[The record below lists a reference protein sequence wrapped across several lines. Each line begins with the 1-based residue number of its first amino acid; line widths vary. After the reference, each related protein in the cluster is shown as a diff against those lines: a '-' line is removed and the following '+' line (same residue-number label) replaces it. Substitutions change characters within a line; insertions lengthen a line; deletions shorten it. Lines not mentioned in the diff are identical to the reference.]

1 MALEKDDLLSPIM
14 EKARNKVLVQYS
26 DSTFDEAL
34 DGVKSSLKTEN
45 DMASRLALL
54 AAKSWII
61 RNKIHVLMNEPFT
74 YSLSEMEGTNIFSEN
89 EDEDEDEDED
99 TVGGLF
105 DDDEDDDENEGNS
118 AKVKIVIIKATT
130 LNGDKLLKN
139 AAIEVGKD
147 DAEKLVLEKKAKYA
161 SDA

>member
-14 EKARNKVLVQYS
+14 EKARNKILVQYS

-45 DMASRLALL
+45 DMPSRLALL

-61 RNKIHVLMNEPFT
+61 RNKVHVLINEPFT

-89 EDEDEDEDED
+89 EDENEDED
-99 TVGGLF
+99 TVDGLF
-105 DDDEDDDENEGNS
+105 DDDEDENGSNS
-118 AKVKIVIIKATT
+118 EKVKIVIIKATT
-130 LNGDKLLKN
+130 LNGDRLLKD
-139 AAIEVGKD
+139 AAMEVGKD
-147 DAEKLVLEKKAKYA
+147 DAEKLISEKKAKYA
-161 SDA
+161 PDA

>member
-14 EKARNKVLVQYS
+14 EKARNKILVQYS

-45 DMASRLALL
+45 DMPSRLALL

-61 RNKIHVLMNEPFT
+61 RNKVHVLMNEPFT

-89 EDEDEDEDED
+89 EDEDED

-105 DDDEDDDENEGNS
+105 DDDEDDDENQGNS
-118 AKVKIVIIKATT
+118 EKVKIVIIKATT
-130 LNGDKLLKN
+130 LNGDKLLKD
-139 AAIEVGKD
+139 AAMEVDKD
-147 DAEKLVLEKKAKYA
+147 DAEKLISEKKAKYA
-161 SDA
+161 PDA

>member
-14 EKARNKVLVQYS
+14 EKARNKILVQYS

-34 DGVKSSLKTEN
+34 DRVKSSLKTEN

-61 RNKIHVLMNEPFT
+61 RNKVHVLINEPFT

-89 EDEDEDEDED
+89 EDEDED

-130 LNGDKLLKN
+130 LSGDKLLKN

>member
-14 EKARNKVLVQYS
+14 EKARNKILVQYS

-61 RNKIHVLMNEPFT
+61 RNKVHVLMNEPFT

-89 EDEDEDEDED
+89 EDEDEDED

-130 LNGDKLLKN
+130 LNGDKLLKD
-139 AAIEVGKD
+139 AAMEVGKD
-147 DAEKLVLEKKAKYA
+147 DAEKLISEKKAKYA

>member
-14 EKARNKVLVQYS
+14 EKARNKILVQYS

-45 DMASRLALL
+45 DMPSRLALL

-61 RNKIHVLMNEPFT
+61 RNKVHVLINEPFT

-89 EDEDEDEDED
+89 EDEDED
-99 TVGGLF
+99 TVDGLF
-105 DDDEDDDENEGNS
+105 DDDEDENEGNNE
-118 AKVKIVIIKATT
+118 KIKIVIIKATT
-130 LNGDKLLKN
+130 LNGDKLLKD
-139 AAIEVGKD
+139 AALEVDKD
-147 DAEKLVLEKKAKYA
+147 DAEKLISEKKAKYA

>member
-14 EKARNKVLVQYS
+14 EKARNKILVQYS

-61 RNKIHVLMNEPFT
+61 RNKVHVLMNEPFT

-89 EDEDEDEDED
+89 EDEDED

-105 DDDEDDDENEGNS
+105 DDDEDDDENQGNS
-118 AKVKIVIIKATT
+118 EKVKIVIIKATT
-130 LNGDKLLKN
+130 LNGDKLLKD
-139 AAIEVGKD
+139 AAIEVDKD
-147 DAEKLVLEKKAKYA
+147 DAKKLISEKKAKYA
-161 SDA
+161 PDA

>member
-14 EKARNKVLVQYS
+14 EKARNKILVQYS

-45 DMASRLALL
+45 DMPSRLALL

-61 RNKIHVLMNEPFT
+61 RNKVHVLMNEPFT

-89 EDEDEDEDED
+89 EDEDEDED

-105 DDDEDDDENEGNS
+105 DDDEDDDENQGNS
-118 AKVKIVIIKATT
+118 EKVKIVIIKATT
-130 LNGDKLLKN
+130 LNGDKLLKD
-139 AAIEVGKD
+139 ATMEVDKD
-147 DAEKLVLEKKAKYA
+147 DAEKLISEKKAKYA
-161 SDA
+161 PDA

>member
-14 EKARNKVLVQYS
+14 EKARNKILVQYS

-61 RNKIHVLMNEPFT
+61 RNKVHVLVNEPFT

-89 EDEDEDEDED
+89 EDEDED
-99 TVGGLF
+99 TVDGLF
-105 DDDEDDDENEGNS
+105 DDDEDEDENEGNS
-118 AKVKIVIIKATT
+118 EKVKIVIIKATT
-130 LNGDKLLKN
+130 LNGNKLLKD
-139 AAIEVGKD
+139 AAMEVGKD
-147 DAEKLVLEKKAKYA
+147 DAEKLISEKKAKYA

>member
-14 EKARNKVLVQYS
+14 EKARNKILVQYS

-61 RNKIHVLMNEPFT
+61 RNKVHVLMNEPFT

-89 EDEDEDEDED
+89 EDEDED

-105 DDDEDDDENEGNS
+105 DDDEDDDENQGNS
-118 AKVKIVIIKATT
+118 EKVKIVIIKATT
-130 LNGDKLLKN
+130 LNGDKLLKD
-139 AAIEVGKD
+139 AAMEVGKD
-147 DAEKLVLEKKAKYA
+147 DAEKLISEKKAKYA
-161 SDA
+161 PDA

>member
-14 EKARNKVLVQYS
+14 EKARNKILVQYS

-45 DMASRLALL
+45 DMPGRLALL

-61 RNKIHVLMNEPFT
+61 RNKVHVLVNEPFT
-74 YSLSEMEGTNIFSEN
+74 YSLSEMEGTNIFSE
-89 EDEDEDEDED
+89 DEDED
-99 TVGGLF
+99 TVDGLF
-105 DDDEDDDENEGNS
+105 DDDDNDEGNS
-118 AKVKIVIIKATT
+118 GKVKIVLIKATT
-130 LNGDKLLKN
+130 LNGDKLLKD

-147 DAEKLVLEKKAKYA
+147 DAEKLISEKKAKYA

>member
-14 EKARNKVLVQYS
+14 EKARNKILIQYS
-26 DSTFDEAL
+26 DSSFDEAL

-45 DMASRLALL
+45 DMPGRLALL

-61 RNKIHVLMNEPFT
+61 RNKVHVLMNQPFT

-89 EDEDEDEDED
+89 EDEDED
-99 TVGGLF
+99 TVDGLF
-105 DDDEDDDENEGNS
+105 DDDEDENEGNNE
-118 AKVKIVIIKATT
+118 KVKIVIIKATT
-130 LNGDKLLKN
+130 LNGDKLLKD
-139 AAIEVGKD
+139 AAMEIGKD
-147 DAEKLVLEKKAKYA
+147 DAEKLISEKKAKYA

>member
-14 EKARNKVLVQYS
+14 EKARNKILVQYS

-45 DMASRLALL
+45 DMPSRLALL

-61 RNKIHVLMNEPFT
+61 RNKVHVLMNEPFT

-89 EDEDEDEDED
+89 EDEDED
-99 TVGGLF
+99 TVDGLF
-105 DDDEDDDENEGNS
+105 DDDEDENGDNS
-118 AKVKIVIIKATT
+118 EKVKIVIIKATT
-130 LNGDKLLKN
+130 LNGDKLLKD
-139 AAIEVGKD
+139 AAMEVGKD
-147 DAEKLVLEKKAKYA
+147 DAEKLILEKKAKYA
-161 SDA
+161 PDA

>member
-1 MALEKDDLLSPIM
+1 VALEKDDLLSPIM
-14 EKARNKVLVQYS
+14 EKARNKILVQYS

-45 DMASRLALL
+45 DMPSRLALL

-61 RNKIHVLMNEPFT
+61 RNKVHVLMNEPFT

-89 EDEDEDEDED
+89 EDEDED

-105 DDDEDDDENEGNS
+105 DDDEDDDENQGNS
-118 AKVKIVIIKATT
+118 EKVKIVIIKATT
-130 LNGDKLLKN
+130 LNGDKLLKD
-139 AAIEVGKD
+139 AAMEVDKD
-147 DAEKLVLEKKAKYA
+147 DAEKLISEKKAKYA
-161 SDA
+161 PDA

>member
-14 EKARNKVLVQYS
+14 EKARNKILVQYS
-26 DSTFDEAL
+26 DFTFVEAL
-34 DGVKSSLKTEN
+34 DAVKSSLRTERDITN
-45 DMASRLALL
+45 RLALL

-61 RNKIHVLMNEPFT
+61 RNKVNVLVNEPFT
-74 YSLSEMEGTNIFSEN
+74 YSLSEMEGTNIFSET
-89 EDEDEDEDED
+89 DDED
-99 TVGGLF
+99 TDDTVDGLF
-105 DDDEDDDENEGNS
+105 DDDDEDEAGNTEE
-118 AKVKIVIIKATT
+118 KIKIIIIKATS

-139 AAIEVGKD
+139 AAIEVDKD

>member
-14 EKARNKVLVQYS
+14 EKARNKILVQYS

-61 RNKIHVLMNEPFT
+61 RNKVHVLMNEPFT

-89 EDEDEDEDED
+89 EDENED
-99 TVGGLF
+99 TVDGLF
-105 DDDEDDDENEGNS
+105 DDDEDENGSNS
-118 AKVKIVIIKATT
+118 
-130 LNGDKLLKN
+130 
-139 AAIEVGKD
+139 E
-147 DAEKLVLEKKAKYA
+147 
-161 SDA
+161 